1 MNAAR
6 LTQDGPTARVELR
19 TVAVPFPGPGQVLI
33 RVSASPIHPADLAL
47 LRGTWGVRRPL
58 PTTPGF
64 EGAGEVVSNG
74 GGILA
79 RWLQGRRVAFLSP
92 SDADGAWAEYVVAD
106 ATSCLPLWPGILDA
120 DAATLILNP
129 LTALTLL
136 DAAKAR
142 RSRGVLVTA
151 GAGALGR
158 MLVRVARRDG
168 LAAVAVVRD
177 AAQLAMVPEATEVY
191 ALDDP
196 DLDALLRRAVR
207 TYRVTVAYDAIGGS
221 LTGRLLAALP
231 DGGEVWLH
239 GGLRPEPATFDVGDL
254 VFHRKSLHGFWLP
267 DHLGTAGLLQALPR
281 LRRLAQR
288 ELHTQIL
295 EHVRL
300 ADVPDAIARAA
311 GSASRGKILIVP
323 TRA

>member
-1 MNAAR
+1 
-6 LTQDGPTARVELR
+6 
-19 TVAVPFPGPGQVLI
+19 
-33 RVSASPIHPADLAL
+33 
-47 LRGTWGVRRPL
+47 
-58 PTTPGF
+58 
-64 EGAGEVVSNG
+64 
-74 GGILA
+74 
-79 RWLQGRRVAFLSP
+79 
-92 SDADGAWAEYVVAD
+92 
-106 ATSCLPLWPGILDA
+106 
-120 DAATLILNP
+120 
-129 LTALTLL
+129 
-136 DAAKAR
+136 
-142 RSRGVLVTA
+142 
-151 GAGALGR
+151 
-158 MLVRVARRDG
+158 
-168 LAAVAVVRD
+168 
-177 AAQLAMVPEATEVY
+177 MVPEATEVY

-288 ELHTQIL
+288 ELHTQII

-300 ADVPDAIARAA
+300 ADVPEALHRAA
-311 GSASRGKILIVP
+311 TSASRGKILIVP